1 MAQNISSL
9 LQMAQQ
15 QYGNQGTDASTQADT
30 AESSS
35 VDVLK
40 GMMARGSAAQELAQ
54 QRNLENQKGLERL
67 FAEAGVGPQ
76 GLLNTLG
83 IGLGNALGQRSAEK
97 NPDGEMQRAIAID
110 NLTEQAASSNDPNQ
124 LLEFGRQLIA
134 LREYKAG
141 GQMIALA
148 GQLQQNSRAE
158 RQINLSEE
166 QFNLAKD
173 SRFTNLVGK
182 IYAEGLNSF
191 EESQAMARQILGL
204 DPAPPPSPLPNEVIP
219 DPAPP
224 PIIDMLKNLPVG
236 SSVPIAGDTYVITK
250 DGPVVQEKPING
262 RGARGR
268 RSRAQGGK

>member
-141 GQMIALA
+141 VQMIALA